1 MSGDVKD
8 DRSVAAHIAQS
19 IAARIVSGELAPDE
33 RLKQDEWADAFSTSH
48 VPVREA
54 FRRLEAQG
62 LVVAEPRRGVR
73 VAPLDVEAVVEVA
86 RMRAALEPL
95 ALRYAIPRYTEAD
108 LALAASFLEASAPSG
123 DIAALERANRG
134 FHQAI
139 TTPCGMPRVV
149 SVIADLHQ
157 ASARHLFAAWKWLD
171 WRARS
176 DNEHVEIFDAA
187 CAGRVD
193 EACERL
199 AAHIA
204 DAGQALTDAL
214 RHKAIPAGP
223 NAEGGGAPSV

>member
-1 MSGDVKD
+1 MVVEMNGDVKD

-62 LVVAEPRRGVR
+62 LVIAEPRRGVR
-73 VAPLDVEAVVEVA
+73 VAPLDVEAVIEVS

-95 ALRYAIPRYTEAD
+95 ALRYAIPRYTEDD
-108 LALAASFLEASAPSG
+108 LARAASFLEGDAPSG
-123 DIAALERANRG
+123 DIAALERINRG

-176 DNEHVEIFDAA
+176 DNEHVEIFDAVR
-187 CAGRVD
+187 AGRVD

-199 AAHIA
+199 ATHIA

-214 RHKAIPAGP
+214 RQKAIPAEP
-223 NAEGGGAPSV
+223 DA